1 MLSGGTNNLAG
12 PSNAYRTCVEPENPA
27 TGTGKI
33 NYIATR
39 VDTKWNTVVYFGMFY
54 GSDNNYQCRDFVQV
68 SLPSGVWTEIDGLDV
83 DCETGDIVGLCAYSL
98 NFFRWKIIAGKV
110 ALCYFDGDGRSG
122 DNTYT
127 SYYSDRILDLYAEG
141 ETVEA
146 GNKAFI
152 HYYKNLMAGGV
163 GKRC

>member
-1 MLSGGTNNLAG
+1 MLSGGTYNFSS
-12 PSNAYRTCVEPENPA
+12 SNAYQTCVEPKNPA

-39 VDTKWNTVVYFGMFY
+39 VATKWNTVVYFGMFY

-68 SLPSGVWTEIDGLDV
+68 SLPNSVWTEIDGLDV
-83 DCETGDIVGLCAYSL
+83 DCEVGDIVGLYAYSL
-98 NFFRWKIIAGKV
+98 SFFRWSAIAGV
-110 ALCYFDGDGRSG
+110 SLCYFDGDGRSG

-163 GKRC
+163 GRC